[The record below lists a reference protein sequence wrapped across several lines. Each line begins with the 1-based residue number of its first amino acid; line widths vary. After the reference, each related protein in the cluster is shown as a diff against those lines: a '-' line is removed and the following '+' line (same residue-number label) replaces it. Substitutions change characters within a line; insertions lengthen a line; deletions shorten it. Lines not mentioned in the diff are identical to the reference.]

1 VSTTSTVISVVDD
14 DQSMSRMLSRVLTSA
29 GFTVK
34 SFGSAEEFLDSKG
47 FADSACLI
55 LDMNLPGMSG
65 SELQRVLTSRGF
77 DIPVIFISADADEAI
92 QQRVLDGGALAF
104 LDKPFNID
112 ILLGTIRSIP
122 LPTLS

>member
-29 GFTVK
+29 CFTVK